1 MKNITLLA
9 ILFVSL
15 FINQANAQSTN
26 IDQIFTKKFK
36 GNLVSSDDN
45 FPNFSIGKD
54 SMNFLLISLHENIN
68 ISNFKSKTKF
78 SDTKLDSI
86 IHFLEGKNFIHR
98 IGSQYKPT
106 IFIADA
112 EEEKNLYKYALP
124 ISKEIVE
131 AVKVSLPS
139 IKEKYIKSDLAQTQS
154 FEDWSFNILSNVLM
168 DNGQIKNVE
177 QEFLKTTSRP
187 QRNGKYYYLSLME
200 SNDKNEPFDIYG
212 KQIGAIHI
220 NGNTKI
226 GLKVTLID
234 NKLSISDGKIF
245 NKIAQDFLPHL
256 LTILESKRNYAE
268 SIYKE
273 MGYSK
278 EISFNEFY
286 IAWYHFIYTKAF
298 NLMVEENLLKV
309 SVGGNLIYQEET
321 LPE

>member
-1 MKNITLLA
+1 MKKITLLVL
-9 ILFVSL
+9 LFLSL
-15 FINQANAQSTN
+15 FINQANAQTIN

-36 GNLVSSDDN
+36 GNLISSDDN
-45 FPNFSIGKD
+45 FPDFSIGKD

-98 IGSQYKPT
+98 IGNQYKPT
-106 IFIADA
+106 VFVADA
-112 EEEKNLYKYALP
+112 EEEINLYKYALP

-139 IKEKYIKSDLAQTQS
+139 IEEKYTKSDLAQTQT
-154 FEDWSFNILSNVLM
+154 FNDWSFNILSNVLM

-200 SNDKNEPFDIYG
+200 SNDKNEPFAIYG

-220 NGNTKI
+220 NGNTKT
-226 GLKVTLID
+226 GLKVTFID
-234 NKLSISDGKIF
+234 NKLSFSDGKIF
-245 NKIAQDFLPHL
+245 NKIAHDFLPHL
-256 LTILESKRNYAE
+256 LTILESKRKYAE
-268 SIYKE
+268 NIYKE

-278 EISFNEFY
+278 EITFNEFY

-321 LPE
+321 EPE